1 MSALQTQKMALEDIR
16 CLGEELLSFCHP
28 DSIIT
33 LKSWISVTKTRFEEV
48 GGGSRLNATD
58 LLCLFTTRR
67 LEV

>member
-1 MSALQTQKMALEDIR
+1 MSALQSQKMALEDIR

-48 GGGSRLNATD
+48 SRGLIPEHN
-58 LLCLFTTRR
+58 
-67 LEV
+67 

>member
-1 MSALQTQKMALEDIR
+1 MSALQSQKMALEDIR

-48 GGGSRLNATD
+48 GGGSSLDTTD
-58 LLCLFTTRR
+58 WLTITISLYH
-67 LEV
+67 